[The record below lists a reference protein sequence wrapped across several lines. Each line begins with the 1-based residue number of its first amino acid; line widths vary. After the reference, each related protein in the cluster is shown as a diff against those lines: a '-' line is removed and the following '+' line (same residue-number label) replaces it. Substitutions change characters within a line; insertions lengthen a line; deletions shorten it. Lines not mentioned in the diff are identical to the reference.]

1 MRHSDINLTMS
12 RYSHTLTGQEA
23 KAIADLP
30 NLSIPNRQKAVATG
44 TDGKLVDT
52 VQNGSKKLTPKLTP
66 AASSEYNQLSADVS
80 LASDKC
86 EKTGGQKSLQSG
98 KLSNNKG
105 AMSSS
110 DTEENKIRLE
120 GFGPPTFGS
129 VDRRSIQLSYR
140 RNVKT
145 RFLHCNPIPILP

>member
-52 VQNGSKKLTPKLTP
+52 VQNDSKKLTPT
-66 AASSEYNQLSADVS
+66 ASSGCNQLSADVS